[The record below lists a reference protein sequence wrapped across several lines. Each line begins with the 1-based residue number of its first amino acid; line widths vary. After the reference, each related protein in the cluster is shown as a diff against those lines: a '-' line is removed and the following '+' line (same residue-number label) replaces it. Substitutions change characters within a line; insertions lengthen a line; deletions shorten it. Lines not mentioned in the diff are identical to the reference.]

1 MTFPEGSH
9 FCCLA
14 LNGPRLRVKQEYNV
28 LPGLTVSDKQDA
40 FELEPH
46 WVEWLGTIQANSF
59 RESSLFITAVVDGL
73 NVDTKGRP
81 LPEFVSNRVRLFHH
95 ALSLLGCGY
104 NNAVLLV
111 GGDKH
116 YGGSLHIGPVR
127 PGLTPCSRLPWR
139 KARKIEA
146 SDLERAGTILNNL
159 ELIYEHVPGR
169 LYRRLRKG
177 FNVWIRG
184 VEEGED
190 WNERLHSFVRATEAM
205 LKPTIARKRSATA
218 RKRSKTAKKQWRDVT
233 PTFIERG
240 QTMIGYSK
248 KSDKLLR
255 QLYDIRSSVEHIKDI
270 LPSVRKERGI
280 DASETF
286 GFRAL
291 QAEILA
297 NTIYSRILSDETLLK
312 AFSTETKIEGF
323 WNSLQPKRQSL
334 WGDAIDLGA
343 EARQSFASQV
353 ISDFY

>member
-1 MTFPEGSH
+1 
-9 FCCLA
+9 LQI
-14 LNGPRLRVKQEYNV
+14 KQEYSV
-28 LPGLTVSDKQDA
+28 LPGLTVSHKQDA

-46 WVEWLGTIQANSF
+46 WVEWLGTIQADSF

-73 NVDTKGRP
+73 NADTKGLP
-81 LPEFVSNRVRLFHH
+81 LPEFVGNRVRLFHH

-104 NNAVLLV
+104 NHSVLLV

-139 KARKIEA
+139 KSRNIEA
-146 SDLERAGTILNNL
+146 SDLERAGTILTNL

-190 WNERLHSFVRATEAM
+190 WNERLHSFVRAAEAI

-218 RKRSKTAKKQWRDVT
+218 RKRSKTARKQWRDVT

-270 LPSVRKERGI
+270 LPNVRKERGV
-280 DASETF
+280 DASEAF

-297 NTIYSRILSDETLLK
+297 STIYSRILSDARLLQT
-312 AFSTETKIEGF
+312 FSTETKIEGF
-323 WNSLQPKRQSL
+323 WNCLRPKRQSL
-334 WGDAIDLGA
+334 WGETIDLVA
-343 EARQSFASQV
+343 QTQQSFASQV
-353 ISDFY
+353 VTDLY